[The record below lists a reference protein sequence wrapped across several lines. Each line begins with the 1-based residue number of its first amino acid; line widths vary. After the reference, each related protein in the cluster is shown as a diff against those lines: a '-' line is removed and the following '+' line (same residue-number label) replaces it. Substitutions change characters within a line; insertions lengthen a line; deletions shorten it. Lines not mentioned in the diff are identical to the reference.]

1 MTDNHELAGESLTGV
16 WHGQYAYPMLLE
28 PVHFV
33 ATIIDSGGMLSGTI
47 VETTNLPGQGPQQRE
62 ASLDGAR
69 QGGEAHFLKV
79 YMPASEDHQDV
90 IYFGQISADRTEIDG
105 EWLIPGSWAGRFL
118 MIRSRGS
125 EVAEERRESLQ
136 V

>member
-1 MTDNHELAGESLTGV
+1 MMDKDTQPGESLTGV
-16 WHGQYAYPMLLE
+16 WHGQYAYPMVLE
-28 PVHFV
+28 PVHFI
-33 ATIIDSGGMLSGTI
+33 ATIIDSGGMLSGSI
-47 VETTNLPGQGPQQRE
+47 AETTNLPGQGPRRRE

-69 QGGEAHFLKV
+69 EGNSVHFLKV
-79 YMPASEDHQDV
+79 YLPASEDHQDV
-90 IYFGQISADRTEIDG
+90 VYVGQISADRTEVDG

-125 EVAEERRESLQ
+125 EVAEERREALK